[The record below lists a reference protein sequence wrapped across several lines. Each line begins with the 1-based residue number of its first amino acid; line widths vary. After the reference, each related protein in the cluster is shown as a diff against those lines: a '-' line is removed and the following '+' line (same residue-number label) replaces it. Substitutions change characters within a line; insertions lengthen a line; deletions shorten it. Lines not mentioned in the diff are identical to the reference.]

1 MINRDE
7 LLNIPVESKPNKP
20 LNWFERW
27 YMKRIM
33 KMLVK
38 ARKKGESQIS
48 IYSWNPTHNMQEH
61 LRKMGYNVFD
71 GNYDSQGGHD
81 TIISFINEM
90 EGYEGV
96 EV

>member
-20 LNWFERW
+20 LNWFEKW
-27 YMKRIM
+27 YMKRVM

-48 IYSWNPTHNMQEH
+48 IYSWNPTQNMQEH
-61 LRKMGYNVFD
+61 LRKMGYTVFD

-81 TIISFINEM
+81 TIISFINEI
-90 EGYEGV
+90 EEYEDA